1 MSNLKTLIKYN
12 LLNSFPIISKL
23 NKKKN
28 YSTKALVGL
37 ALLAFFG
44 IFAFITVY
52 MLLIESLFAQAGHP
66 DLIILMGITVSS
78 LMIFFTNLTQAN
90 AYLFRTKD
98 YDLLMSLPIKDRD
111 IVLSK
116 FIGLYFINF
125 LSVVSIMGGTYI
137 AYTIY
142 AGFDS
147 IMLLLYIITMIM
159 VPVIPVAL
167 SSLVAFGLGYFPL
180 NPKAKNYV
188 STILYVIFF
197 IVFSIFYSKIM
208 NSSENELLNQIGK
221 MKTIF
226 KQIYFMSGPI
236 FEGFYNKDIL
246 SLSLFIGSSLIISI
260 IFVLIVSKNFKFFNN
275 FTNRNKINKNFV
287 LTNDNKSNGEIKTL
301 LLKEAR
307 EYINIRSYVLNTII
321 GPVLSLVFTI
331 TLSKQMINGLEGLLP
346 EGTLNVPMESFV
358 FGFIIMIGTFF
369 LFLTNTCASSIS
381 LEGKNFWIIKSAPV
395 KTSSV
400 FISKILLNVIITVP
414 FAIANVVISS
424 ILTKANILY
433 SVFALLM
440 LLCCVGYFSIL
451 GLYVNILLPKFDF
464 DSPVKVIK
472 QSLSALITIGIA
484 FVLSFALIIL
494 YTLLGNMINPLIAL
508 IICFIFNLIILII
521 SIMLLKTHGK
531 RKYEALCA

>member
-1 MSNLKTLIKYN
+1 M
-12 LLNSFPIISKL
+12 
-23 NKKKN
+23 
-28 YSTKALVGL
+28 
-37 ALLAFFG
+37 
-44 IFAFITVY
+44 
-52 MLLIESLFAQAGHP
+52 
-66 DLIILMGITVSS
+66 
-78 LMIFFTNLTQAN
+78 
-90 AYLFRTKD
+90 
-98 YDLLMSLPIKDRD
+98 
-111 IVLSK
+111 
-116 FIGLYFINF
+116 
-125 LSVVSIMGGTYI
+125 
-137 AYTIY
+137 
-142 AGFDS
+142 
-147 IMLLLYIITMIM
+147 
-159 VPVIPVAL
+159 
-167 SSLVAFGLGYFPL
+167 
-180 NPKAKNYV
+180 
-188 STILYVIFF
+188 
-197 IVFSIFYSKIM
+197 
-208 NSSENELLNQIGK
+208 
-221 MKTIF
+221 
-226 KQIYFMSGPI
+226 
-236 FEGFYNKDIL
+236 
-246 SLSLFIGSSLIISI
+246 
-260 IFVLIVSKNFKFFNN
+260 
-275 FTNRNKINKNFV
+275 
-287 LTNDNKSNGEIKTL
+287 
-301 LLKEAR
+301 KEAR

-358 FGFIIMIGTFF
+358 FGFIIMICTFF

-472 QSLSALITIGIA
+472 QSLSALITTGIA

-494 YTLLGNMINPLIAL
+494 YILLGNMINPLIAL
-508 IICFIFNLIILII
+508 IICFMFNLIILII